1 MSPNLSSEHFSGNK
15 LLYEQVVFSLL
26 RLVGIASAVRM
37 DKSILGS
44 VDAPLTFTALILN
57 QKTLI

>member
-1 MSPNLSSEHFSGNK
+1 MSPNLSSEHFTGNK

-37 DKSILGS
+37 DKSVMGS
-44 VDAPLTFTALILN
+44 VNTFHSKLVNVILICCY
-57 QKTLI
+57 